1 MIKGNLLI
9 DDLPKNIAEWKAAG
23 GTGIL
28 HKSVGQT
35 IAQLKK
41 LGYK

>member
-1 MIKGNLLI
+1 LLI
-9 DDLPKNIAEWKAAG
+9 DDLPKNIAEWKSAG

-28 HKSVGQT
+28 HKSTGQT
-35 IAQLKK
+35 LSQLKR